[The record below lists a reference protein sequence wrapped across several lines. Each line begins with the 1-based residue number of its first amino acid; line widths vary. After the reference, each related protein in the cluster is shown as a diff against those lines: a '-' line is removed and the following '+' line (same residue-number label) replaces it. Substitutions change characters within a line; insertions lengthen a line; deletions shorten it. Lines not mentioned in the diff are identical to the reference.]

1 MMIQLLA
8 IATAIL
14 AGSIGIAEAA
24 VLPPIVVSEPASLA
38 LYGAGVGALYLIKK
52 LRG

>member
-1 MMIQLLA
+1 MMIQFLT
-8 IATAIL
+8 IATAML
-14 AGSIGIAEAA
+14 AGSISGAQAA
-24 VLPPIVVSEPASLA
+24 VFVPIVVSEPMSIA